1 MIFIEKSQD
10 CVLVTEMQYVEIPE
24 LPTLRGEEA
33 IRALYEYIR
42 ELEEQ
47 KSEELTEKQ
56 TKALIKLAQGLIPII
71 EAETHSAHVDKK
83 IKSPR
88 LVTQLKK
95 TIIRAFQNHAEQP
108 KTVSY

>member
-1 MIFIEKSQD
+1 
-10 CVLVTEMQYVEIPE
+10 MQYIEVPE

-33 IRALYEYIR
+33 IKALYEYIR

-47 KSEELTEKQ
+47 KSEELTKKQ
-56 TKALIKLAQGLIPII
+56 TKALIKLAQGLISAI
-71 EAETHSAHVDKK
+71 EKETRSAAAKKK

-95 TIIRAFQNHAEQP
+95 TILRRIPESCRANEKAFF
-108 KTVSY
+108 